1 MIKKGNPKKSNVLFV
16 FLKKLGTIR
25 FIFLIYILFTILM
38 SLMLYW
44 EVSHNPS
51 KHISYL
57 DALLLAASS
66 FTTTGLS
73 GVAVSEVFNMF
84 GQILI
89 AVCFILGGIG
99 IFTFKLYIFQ
109 SLLGLRTNLFSGQI
123 HQTERGGSNIYETKK
138 MIKVSISFLIIISI
152 LFSLI
157 FSLIFYYDNT
167 ALFSDEKMSQLN
179 AISKNNPWTFNPYE
193 ESIRNPYHNFG
204 MSLRFGIFHTLS
216 AINNAGLDIIGTKSL
231 QPYYHNYYFLFLTS
245 ILFLIGGMGFPVF
258 YDVWQKI
265 KSIKKDNPRHCFTLF
280 TKFTIITYI
289 FTSLIG
295 LLLTFIFETTAKGA
309 NYFWNSSEYGSI
321 GDKVFAIYFQ
331 TMSTRSAGFS
341 TVNYYNFTQPTIM
354 VHGILMFI
362 GFSPVS
368 TAGGIRNITVAI
380 IFMSIITL
388 IKNRKNINAFHRQ
401 IGKESLIKAVN
412 IFAIAVFIT
421 LIMTIV
427 IYHTLPSD
435 LKNVYN
441 ESYPMVYVMFEVF
454 SAFGNSGLNIGL
466 TPNLGIT
473 GKILL
478 IITMIVGQLGIS
490 QFLKIFTFSKSKP
503 QRYQYIYEDISM
515 G

>member
-1 MIKKGNPKKSNVLFV
+1 
-16 FLKKLGTIR
+16 
-25 FIFLIYILFTILM
+25 
-38 SLMLYW
+38 MLYW

-179 AISKNNPWTFNPYE
+179 ALSKNNPWTFNPYE

-216 AINNAGLDIIGTKSL
+216 AINNAGLDIIGTKVCNL
-231 QPYYHNYYFLFLTS
+231 IIIIITFIFNINYIS
-245 ILFLIGGMGFPVF
+245 NWWNGIPVF
-258 YDVWQKI
+258 YDVWQKL
-265 KSIKKDNPRHCFTLF
+265 KASRK
-280 TKFTIITYI
+280 TILVIALHY
-289 FTSLIG
+289 LQNLQ
-295 LLLTFIFETTAKGA
+295 LLHTFL
-309 NYFWNSSEYGSI
+309 
-321 GDKVFAIYFQ
+321 
-331 TMSTRSAGFS
+331 
-341 TVNYYNFTQPTIM
+341 
-354 VHGILMFI
+354 H
-362 GFSPVS
+362 
-368 TAGGIRNITVAI
+368 
-380 IFMSIITL
+380 
-388 IKNRKNINAFHRQ
+388 H
-401 IGKESLIKAVN
+401 
-412 IFAIAVFIT
+412 
-421 LIMTIV
+421 
-427 IYHTLPSD
+427 
-435 LKNVYN
+435 
-441 ESYPMVYVMFEVF
+441 
-454 SAFGNSGLNIGL
+454 
-466 TPNLGIT
+466 
-473 GKILL
+473 
-478 IITMIVGQLGIS
+478 
-490 QFLKIFTFSKSKP
+490 
-503 QRYQYIYEDISM
+503 
-515 G
+515 